1 MLMEHAA
8 DMARPDLFREMRR
21 RQQEMNRFLDRL
33 GFGLATFPPVKIWAG
48 ADGAIINAEIPGV
61 GPDQLDITVYQDTVT
76 LRGRRDPDEIEG
88 EVVIHRQERQQGP
101 FARTMVLPFR
111 VDADKVAAHFN
122 RGVLTL
128 DLPRPAAD
136 KPRHIQVARG

>member
-1 MLMEHAA
+1 
-8 DMARPDLFREMRR
+8 
-21 RQQEMNRFLDRL
+21 
-33 GFGLATFPPVKIWAG
+33 VI
-48 ADGAIINAEIPGV
+48 
-61 GPDQLDITVYQDTVT
+61 
-76 LRGRRDPDEIEG
+76 
-88 EVVIHRQERQQGP
+88 IHRQERQQGP
-101 FARTMVLPFR
+101 FARTLVLPFR

>member
-1 MLMEHAA
+1 MLMEQAA
-8 DMARPDLFREMRR
+8 DTARPDLVPEMRR

-33 GFGLATFPPVKIWAG
+33 GFGLASFPPVKVWAG
-48 ADGAIINAEIPGV
+48 IDGAIISAEVPGV
-61 GPDQLDITVYQDTVT
+61 SPEQLDITVHQDTVT
-76 LRGRRDPDEIEG
+76 LRGRRDPVEIEG
-88 EVVIHRQERQQGP
+88 EVVVHRQERQQGP
-101 FARTMVLPFR
+101 FARTLVLPFR

-136 KPRHIQVARG
+136 RPRHIQVARG